1 MNTIRRYLFVWGLLF
16 GSGAIFFATES
27 LANSTAIGPYEV
39 IAQSTRQLL
48 ALYQAD
54 REKIRDQEGHL
65 ESIIEDVVVPNVDLT
80 LMARLIM
87 GKHWRSA
94 NDEQKHAFV
103 NNFKSVLINTYGIP
117 LKQHEGALPEIKVLP
132 VKVVD
137 QSKVVKVRTVIS
149 QEEGKNLQ
157 VIFSMKFRSNRWR
170 VFDLVVSGVTTGL
183 INSYRKSFSTDVR
196 GLGLSAAIKKL
207 KHTDNG

>member
-1 MNTIRRYLFVWGLLF
+1 MKSIRRYLFIWSLLVSF
-16 GSGAIFFATES
+16 STVFVAAES
-27 LANSTAIGPYEV
+27 SANSSVEGPYEV

-48 ALYQAD
+48 AIYQTD

-65 ESIIEDVVVPNVDLT
+65 ESIIENVVVPNVDLT

-94 NDEQKHAFV
+94 TDEQKHKFV
-103 NNFKSVLINTYGIP
+103 DNFKSVLINTYGIP
-117 LKQHEGALPEIKVLP
+117 LKQHEGTLPDIKVLP

-137 QSKVVKVRTVIS
+137 QSKVVKVRTVVA
-149 QEEGKNLQ
+149 QDEGKDLQ

-183 INSYRKSFSTDVR
+183 INSYRKVFSTDVK
-196 GLGLSAAIKKL
+196 GLGLSGAIEKL